1 MKITVLSSSRAD
13 FGIQLPLLRA
23 LRADPFFDVSVVA
36 FGSHAD
42 PRFGHTVDEMI
53 ASGFAPNIVLPPVLV
68 HDDAAGIAQAM
79 ARTLEQF
86 SAVWRDHPTDM
97 IVALGDRY
105 EMFAAVAAAL
115 PFGIPVTHLHGG
127 ETTLG
132 AIDNALRH
140 SITHMAALHFACAEP
155 YRQRVAQLT
164 GSEAHVHN
172 TGALSI
178 DNLRTMELLSVGA
191 IEQRFGFDLSRPTAL
206 VTFHPETVGQH
217 NADEQWAEF
226 TAALR
231 AIGERYRVLV
241 TLPNADTHGLALRDR
256 WKAFLSDAPFAVA
269 VDSLGAL
276 GYLSCMKHCAF
287 VLGNSSSGY
296 VEASFFPKHVI
307 DVGERQTGRIV
318 TPNIYRCAISTN
330 DIIATVRHMERNGP
344 PVLSHIYGD
353 GRAAQQMVHALK
365 GFQILS
371 PKHGT
376 STA

>member
-1 MKITVLSSSRAD
+1 MRITVLSSSRAD
-13 FGIQLPLLRA
+13 FGIQLPLLHA
-23 LRADPFFDVSVVA
+23 LRADPFFDLRVVA

-42 PRFGHTVDEMI
+42 PRFGHTVDEMV
-53 ASGFAPNIVLPPVLV
+53 ASGFAPGIVLPPVLG
-68 HDDAAGIAQAM
+68 HDDATGIAQAM
-79 ARTLEQF
+79 ARTMDQF
-86 SAVWRDHPTDM
+86 SAVWRDQATDM

-127 ETTLG
+127 ETTMG

-140 SITHMAALHFACAEP
+140 SITHMAALHFTCAEP
-155 YRQRVAQLT
+155 YRQRVVQLT
-164 GSEAHVHN
+164 GSEDHVHN

-178 DNLRTMELLSVGA
+178 DNLRTMDLLGIAA

-206 VTFHPETVGQH
+206 VTFHPETAGQH

-226 TAALR
+226 TTALR
-231 AIGERYRVLV
+231 AIGEVYRVLV

-256 WKAFLSDAPFAVA
+256 WKTFLSDAPFAVA

-318 TPNIYRCAISTN
+318 TPNIIRCAVRSEQIMSAVRTLEARP
-330 DIIATVRHMERNGP
+330 ATPGATT
-344 PVLSHIYGD
+344 YGD
-353 GRAAQQMVHALK
+353 GHTAGRMVSLLK
-365 GFQILS
+365 QFN
-371 PKHGT
+371 
-376 STA
+376 A